1 MTGIGTM
8 SKPELQVKGITRSF
22 GGLTA
27 LMDVS
32 FSLAAG
38 ETLGVIGP
46 NGAGK
51 TTLFNILSGFLKP
64 EEGRIQYHGESIL
77 GLKPHQI
84 VGSGIARTFQI
95 VKPFKG
101 MTVYENTMVAALSR
115 RSRQARPKDL
125 NSDQVTLQV
134 LDRVALLSRKDDPVE
149 GLPMGD
155 LRRLELARALA
166 TYPDLILLDEP
177 FSGLSLIEMEQ
188 QAGLIRELHAENRAF
203 LIIEHKLKILM
214 ALVPRI
220 IVLDFGCLIAD
231 GTPREIVENE
241 KVIEAYL
248 GRKGR
253 KIVATEN

>member
-1 MTGIGTM
+1 MTEVETM
-8 SKPELQVKGITRSF
+8 SKLELRVEGITRSF

-27 LMDVS
+27 LMDIS

-51 TTLFNILSGFLKP
+51 TTLFNVISGLLRP
-64 EEGRIQYHGESIL
+64 EEGRIHYAGEAIL
-77 GLKPHQI
+77 GLKPHQ
-84 VGSGIARTFQI
+84 VVEAGIARTFQI

-115 RSRQARPKDL
+115 RSRIARPAGLD
-125 NSDQVTLQV
+125 SDQVTLRV

-177 FSGLSLIEMEQ
+177 FSGLSLNEMGQ
-188 QAGLIRELHAENRAF
+188 LADLIRDLHSENRSF
-203 LIIEHKLKILM
+203 LIIEHKLKVLM

-231 GTPREIVENE
+231 GTPGEIVENE
-241 KVIEAYL
+241 KVIQAYL